1 MTSTDT
7 VDDGG
12 QSAVVEQKTD
22 DYVLASEQEAGAP
35 AGGEQEQA
43 RENAEKDP
51 NTEQPD
57 QKPKKMGGYQRRIH
71 NLSNENALLRQQL
84 MEFQQQ
90 QQQAAGGKR
99 PEQNAAVAKAQD
111 GEPDIDDFEN
121 VLDYLKAHNQWSS
134 EQALKAFKTEQET
147 TAKEQ
152 QAHADYEA
160 KQESFNERVD
170 ALIETVPDYYE
181 RASALYQQGLVTPAM
196 ESAILDSPVGEM
208 VSLYFMANP
217 HELEAL
223 VQATE
228 AQVYRAV
235 ALVEAHLLQGQG
247 QQQQQVQ
254 QGAVKR
260 TTTAAAPITPVK
272 PSANTQASIRDD
284 MPYEEWVKLREKS
297 LRR

>member
-12 QSAVVEQKTD
+12 QTAVVEQKTD
-22 DYVLASEQEAGAP
+22 DYVLASEQEAGEN

-51 NTEQPD
+51 NTEQAE

-84 MEFQQQ
+84 MEFQQ

-152 QAHADYEA
+152 QAHAEYEA

-170 ALIETVPDYYE
+170 ALIETVPDFYE

-223 VQATE
+223 AQATE

-235 ALVEAHLLQGQG
+235 ALIEAHLLQGQG
-247 QQQQQVQ
+247 RQQQQVQ
-254 QGAVKR
+254 QGTVKR

-284 MPYEEWVKLREKS
+284 VPYEDWVKLREKS
-297 LRR
+297 LRG

>member
-71 NLSNENALLRQQL
+71 HLSNENAVLRQQL
-84 MEFQQQ
+84 MEFQQ

-111 GEPDIDDFEN
+111 GEPNVDDFEN

-147 TAKEQ
+147 TAKQQ
-152 QAHADYEA
+152 QAQAEYQT
-160 KQESFNERVD
+160 KQDSFNERVEGLLD
-170 ALIETVPDYYE
+170 HVPDYFE
-181 RASALYQQGLVTPAM
+181 RAAALYQQGLITPSI

-208 VSLYFMANP
+208 VTLYFMANP
-217 HELEAL
+217 NELAQL
-223 VQATE
+223 AQGTE
-228 AQVYRAV
+228 AQAYRAV
-235 ALVEAHLLQGQG
+235 ALIEAHLLQGQG

>member
-12 QSAVVEQKTD
+12 QTAVVEQKTD

-71 NLSNENALLRQQL
+71 HLSNENLLLRQQL
-84 MEFQQQ
+84 AEFQQQ
-90 QQQAAGGKR
+90 QQQPAGGKR
-99 PEQNAAVAKAQD
+99 PEQQAAVAKAQD

-134 EQALKAFKTEQET
+134 EQALKSFKVEQET
-147 TAKEQ
+147 TAKQQ
-152 QAHADYEA
+152 QAQAEYET
-160 KQESFNERVD
+160 KQSSFNERVEGLLD
-170 ALIETVPDYYE
+170 NVPDYFE
-181 RASALYQQGLVTPAM
+181 RAAALYQQGLITPSI

-208 VSLYFMANP
+208 VTLYFMANP
-217 HELEAL
+217 NELAQL
-223 VQATE
+223 AQGTE
-228 AQVYRAV
+228 AQAYRAV
-235 ALVEAHLLQGQG
+235 ALIEAHLLQGQVG
-247 QQQQQVQ
+247 QQQAQ
-254 QGAVKR
+254 QGTVKR

-272 PSANTQASIRDD
+272 PSATTQSSIRDD
-284 MPYEEWVKLREKS
+284 VPYEEWVKLREKS
-297 LRR
+297 LRG